1 MRMKINSKLISPWLG
16 AIVLIVMSLCALQ
29 TSGQE
34 ARKILSNPQ
43 PAYPELA
50 RRMNLTGVVKVELTV
65 GAGGEIKESKI
76 LGGHPI
82 LVDAT
87 LKALRSWRY
96 ERAKSD
102 SKVQLEFKF
111 QS

>member
-1 MRMKINSKLISPWLG
+1 MKTNSTRISPWLG
-16 AIVLIVMSLCALQ
+16 AAFLMVMGLCALQ
-29 TSGQE
+29 TAGQE

-50 RRMNLTGVVKVELTV
+50 RRMNLSGVVKVELVV
-65 GAGGEIKESKI
+65 GADGEIKESKI

-87 LKALRSWRY
+87 LKALRNWRY

-102 SKVQLEFKF
+102 SRVQLEFKF